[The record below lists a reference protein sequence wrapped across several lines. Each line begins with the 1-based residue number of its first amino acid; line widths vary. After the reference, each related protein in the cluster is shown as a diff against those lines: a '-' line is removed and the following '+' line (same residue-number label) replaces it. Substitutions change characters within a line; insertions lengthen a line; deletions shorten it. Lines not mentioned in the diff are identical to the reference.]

1 LTPSNIRYI
10 IPHMPGKLLFYRK
23 NIEAG
28 GDIVEMKIWE
38 VPRSQK
44 NAAGLKYSLVYVHAG
59 KRLIGYDN
67 AEGKGHHKHVG
78 RLERPYAFKNVEV
91 LIKDFLEDV
100 RKLRGVDL

>member
-1 LTPSNIRYI
+1 MRS
-10 IPHMPGKLLFYRK
+10 KLLFYRK

-44 NAAGLKYSLVYVHAG
+44 NATGLKYSLVYVRAG

-78 RLERPYAFKNVEV
+78 RLERPYSFKNVDT
-91 LIKDFLEDV
+91 LIEDFLEDV
-100 RKLRGVDL
+100 RKVKGGDK